1 MWSNSRYFWMRDNHI
16 ERAAGLIS
24 GSHGDE
30 FHENAL
36 LYRLAAW
43 FLLIDCCFK
52 LKKGKSW
59 EENWWLTNAHRCFT
73 FSEHDGSEEVEPS
86 SVFKQ
91 AYPEQLPVSA
101 SRHSW
106 KYHFL
111 KHAHKPQNLFKTQA
125 CVNSSPLLL
134 VLLPQVLICHNQ
146 QDRGHPRHET
156 KATSSAGH
164 LNWVSTETNLIL
176 HDAAETQ
183 LSTKLEEERRQTRC
197 SQHFLAI
204 SNF

>member
-125 CVNSSPLLL
+125 CVNSSPRCYSSSLRYSYVITSRTEVTPDMKLKPL
-134 VLLPQVLICHNQ
+134 VLLDI
-146 QDRGHPRHET
+146 
-156 KATSSAGH
+156 
-164 LNWVSTETNLIL
+164 WTES
-176 HDAAETQ
+176 Q
-183 LSTKLEEERRQTRC
+183 LKP
-197 SQHFLAI
+197 I
-204 SNF
+204 